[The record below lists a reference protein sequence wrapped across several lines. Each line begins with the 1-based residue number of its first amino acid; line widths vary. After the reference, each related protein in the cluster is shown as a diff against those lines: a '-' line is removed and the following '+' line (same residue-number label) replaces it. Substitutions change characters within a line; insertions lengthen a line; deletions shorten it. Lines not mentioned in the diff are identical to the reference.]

1 MGMMDGIK
9 SFMRPSGLD
18 MQDDDF
24 DDFDDD
30 FDDEFEEDEER
41 SGGFFGGLFSRKKS
55 EDDLDFDDY
64 EEDEEPEKP
73 AKKEKEVSFRG
84 YNPSY
89 KTSDR
94 SESRAASE
102 SSSTKAAPK
111 GTAVKRQPQET
122 TNTRTGG
129 AKVIPMSKTVGNSSS
144 ATKISSE
151 LYMIKPRSEEDARV
165 AVDELLN
172 GKVVIVNLEGLNI
185 EIAQYVTDFV
195 TGANYSIG
203 GNFST
208 INNQVLVFAPA
219 NVNMTGAFDEGSG
232 DSFGF

>member
-24 DDFDDD
+24 DDEFDD
-30 FDDEFEEDEER
+30 FDDEFDEDEER

-55 EDDLDFDDY
+55 EDEFDLDDY

-73 AKKEKEVSFRG
+73 AKKDVSFRG
-84 YNPSY
+84 YTPSY
-89 KTSDR
+89 KASDR
-94 SESRAASE
+94 SESRTYE
-102 SSSTKAAPK
+102 NSSSAKAAPK
-111 GTAVKRQPQET
+111 GTAVKRQPQES

-129 AKVIPMSKTVGNSSS
+129 ARVIPMSKTVGSSSS

-232 DSFGF
+232 DSFNF